1 MRVRLCI
8 KAQSKTAVVDDTD
21 ARFLQSSD
29 FAFLYTTCFKFVFD
43 AGLVDILL
51 TVLFYILVSKMEE
64 LHIYIKQ
71 LPNQLQSL
79 ERRTVQLALDNDRLL
94 EKMDHLGSEVGTITE
109 QVIAAETNATIV
121 KKQYIDLILAYDR
134 LLEEDKSLKD
144 QMDWEMVTST
154 EEII

>member
-1 MRVRLCI
+1 MISQTRIDLC
-8 KAQSKTAVVDDTD
+8 
-21 ARFLQSSD
+21 
-29 FAFLYTTCFKFVFD
+29 C
-43 AGLVDILL
+43 LL
-51 TVLFYILVSKMEE
+51 AVLFYILVSKMEE
-64 LHIYIKQ
+64 LHVYIKQ

-94 EKMDHLGSEVGTITE
+94 EKMNHLGSEVGTITE

-134 LLEEDKSLKD
+134 LLEENKSLKD
-144 QMDWEMVTST
+144 RMDWEMVTST